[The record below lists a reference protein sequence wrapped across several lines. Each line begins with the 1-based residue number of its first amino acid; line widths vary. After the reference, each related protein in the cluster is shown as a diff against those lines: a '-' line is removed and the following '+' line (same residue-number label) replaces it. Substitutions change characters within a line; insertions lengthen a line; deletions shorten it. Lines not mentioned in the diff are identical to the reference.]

1 MSSIDN
7 VLMTFV
13 CYGLNTSGVPSTV
26 NAASVTFSEKEVVE
40 AKDVLWETCKS
51 NLDVDK
57 TRRVASVNRTEK
69 MAHLTDIVEASSE
82 LMSKNKM
89 PRCITDAIGMARWP
103 TFNNAVVSATNYAEM
118 YKKLDEKFACLEKTV
133 ASNTDR
139 ITKMTSASGGPR
151 HKEKPVHSKMDRN
164 SKMDGAGGANEKFK
178 DPNLDA
184 RVAKMMLGEQKVQ
197 ATHEPSAQID
207 VFSSSDQLA
216 AKSDR
221 HVGLHRES
229 ESDETQL
236 KDKTDEQ
243 GQEASV
249 ESYAAVLNIPGG
261 GSVEFS
267 VPNSGPQSHSMNG
280 GNHGRNHSDG
290 FKVQHS
296 IRKVITGTGS
306 GGKITSAMTT
316 KRRSVFLSNLSVSVE
331 DTDLSEHLLGCGVLG
346 ARFRKVSP
354 RGATSK
360 SYKVDVSEQYYDKLC
375 NPEIWSE
382 GVKLRDW
389 NPY

>member
-1 MSSIDN
+1 M
-7 VLMTFV
+7 
-13 CYGLNTSGVPSTV
+13 C
-26 NAASVTFSEKEVVE
+26 
-40 AKDVLWETCKS
+40 
-51 NLDVDK
+51 
-57 TRRVASVNRTEK
+57 
-69 MAHLTDIVEASSE
+69 
-82 LMSKNKM
+82 
-89 PRCITDAIGMARWP
+89 
-103 TFNNAVVSATNYAEM
+103 
-118 YKKLDEKFACLEKTV
+118 
-133 ASNTDR
+133 
-139 ITKMTSASGGPR
+139 
-151 HKEKPVHSKMDRN
+151 
-164 SKMDGAGGANEKFK
+164 
-178 DPNLDA
+178 
-184 RVAKMMLGEQKVQ
+184 
-197 ATHEPSAQID
+197 
-207 VFSSSDQLA
+207 
-216 AKSDR
+216 
-221 HVGLHRES
+221 

-296 IRKVITGTGS
+296 TRKVITGTGS
-306 GGKITSAMTT
+306 GGKITSAIIT

-331 DTDLSEHLLGCGVLG
+331 DTDLSEHLIGCGVLG